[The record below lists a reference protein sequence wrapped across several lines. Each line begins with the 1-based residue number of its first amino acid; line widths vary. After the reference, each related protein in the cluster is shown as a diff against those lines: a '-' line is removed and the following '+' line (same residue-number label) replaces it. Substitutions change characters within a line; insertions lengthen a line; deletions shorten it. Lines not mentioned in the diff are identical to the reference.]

1 MKAMQCEL
9 CGGTEIVKDGDLFV
23 CQSCGMKYTLE
34 SARRMMIEGA
44 VEVKGTVKQDRS
56 DELTRL
62 LELAQ
67 GGIDAGNYAGAE
79 SYAMRALEIDL
90 NNARAWVIKA
100 EAIDWQM
107 TQADDR
113 YAESSQARLEMYK
126 ILRKTSSKL
135 SYILDIA
142 QLIASHR
149 NHVDKISATEIIFFT
164 NPMKNN
170 PGKQSLTLVNTLVDH
185 IGFRKTELAS
195 LQTLARL
202 WNMQAKDLKAQDCDL
217 TPEQIGLLDK
227 TIELL
232 GTLDKTT
239 PSKIDTLN
247 FIAASKLI
255 EVAIK
260 GSGEA
265 NKSLAN
271 SINKSVKAKHVY
283 GLDSEIVKKIE
294 LDGFDAFTYACDAC
308 IATAVEG
315 AKLLLSES
323 LSDNI
328 DEATIE
334 EALFLCYE
342 NICLIEKENLEHSIG
357 GYTLT
362 NEAKAL
368 RRKDLTNYE
377 KLRDSYD
384 PEIKK
389 QKHEND
395 IQKRMSEL
403 FSDAWDKDPR
413 KAVVDQLV
421 SEKESARN
429 QLADLKDQLS
439 SLSFFKR
446 KEKAELESKIAE
458 LETRVKQIESNIES
472 ERDSFW
478 TERHS
483 IAASQIDNG
492 VELPAL

>member
-9 CGGTEIVKDGDLFV
+9 CGGTEIVKDGDFFV

-34 SARRMMIEGA
+34 TVRKMMVEGI

-135 SYILDIA
+135 SDILDTA
-142 QLIASHR
+142 QLIVSHR

-202 WNMQAKDLKAQDCDL
+202 WNTQAKDLKAQDCDL

-232 GTLDKTT
+232 GTIDKTT
-239 PSKIDTLN
+239 PSKIDTLT

-255 EVAIK
+255 QAAIT
-260 GSGEA
+260 GSGKA

-271 SINKSVKAKHVY
+271 SYDRSVKAMHAY
-283 GLDSEIVKKIE
+283 GLGSEIVKKIE
-294 LDGFDAFTYACDAC
+294 LDAFNAFTYACDAC
-308 IATAVEG
+308 IATAAEG
-315 AKLLLSES
+315 AKLLSES
-323 LSDNI
+323 LLDNV
-328 DEATIE
+328 DKAAIE
-334 EALFLCYE
+334 ELLFLCYE
-342 NICLIEKENLEHSIG
+342 NICLIEKENLKHNIG

-368 RRKDLTNYE
+368 RRKDLANYE
-377 KLRDSYD
+377 KLRDSHD

-395 IQKRMSEL
+395 IQKRMSKL
-403 FSDAWDKDPR
+403 YSDAWDKDPR

-458 LETRVKQIESNIES
+458 LETKVKQIESNIES

-478 TERHS
+478 TELHS

-492 VELPAL
+492 DELLTL